1 MLLVE
6 EEAILRRLQVAREL
20 QPFDIERCFVEIEQ
34 TLNNE
39 RVIVSESFDIASA
52 LPVTTIQNLARWIV
66 QLCPHKICG
75 TRCDL
80 EITRLVQHLSSARV
94 CGDHQAVPRGNDFV
108 IQMWART
115 LCANHKQFLARLGER
130 FGNLR
135 FALFKMS
142 SG

>member
-1 MLLVE
+1 
-6 EEAILRRLQVAREL
+6 EAVLRRLQVAREL

-80 EITRLVQHLSSARV
+80 EITRLIDYVRGPRV
-94 CGDHQAVPRGNDFV
+94 GGDHQTVPRGNDLV
-108 IQMWART
+108 VQVGTGT
-115 LCANHKQFLARLGER
+115 LRSDCKQFLARSREQLSN
-130 FGNLR
+130 FP
-135 FALFKMS
+135 FASLKTP
-142 SG
+142 SGFSN